1 MFEGYSQAAGGQDGV
16 KALEEVEEAPSLKNT
31 EPVVLYGVIALFLVL
46 WTLMLSF
53 LIGAGFQ
60 YAVPIV
66 MVAQL
71 FFTRKAVFSP
81 KTALDLL
88 RVRGPSS

>member
-1 MFEGYSQAAGGQDGV
+1 MLEGYSQAAGGQDGV
-16 KALEEVEEAPSLKNT
+16 KAIEEAEVAPSLKNA
-31 EPVVLYGVIALFLVL
+31 EPVGLYGVIALFLVL
-46 WTLMLSF
+46 WTLILSF
-53 LIGAGFQ
+53 LVGAGFQ

-81 KTALDLL
+81 QTASKLL
-88 RVRGPSS
+88 RARPPS

>member
-1 MFEGYSQAAGGQDGV
+1 MVEDSIQAAGGRDAE
-16 KALEEVEEAPSLKNT
+16 KAIEEAKAAPSIKT
-31 EPVVLYGVIALFLVL
+31 SEPVALYGVIALFLVL
-46 WTLMLSF
+46 LAVIFSLMVSP
-53 LIGAGFQ
+53 GFQ

-81 KTALDLL
+81 QTALKLL
-88 RVRGPSS
+88 RVR